1 MPRYVVM
8 LVLAALLLPTWR
20 HVECKDEVLDR
31 TGQKFITQ
39 TDVNLLVTEVVNKLV
54 QSKALHGAEKRIAL
68 FRLRNKTKDHLDTR
82 AILNQIGHRILL
94 SKSATIVER
103 ERLEAIAKEQALTQT
118 LSKRSHAIKS
128 GMIANADY
136 VIDGQISEDSKKR
149 GGKKHVRL
157 FMNVKL
163 IDVAT
168 SEVVASEGAEISKEA
183 KRSLFERV
191 GGR

>member
-1 MPRYVVM
+1 MPRYALM
-8 LVLAALLLPTWR
+8 LLLSGLLLAVQ
-20 HVECKDEVLDR
+20 HDIESKDEVLDR
-31 TGQKFITQ
+31 TGQKFITR
-39 TDVNLLVTEVVNKLV
+39 TDIDLLVTEIVNKLV
-54 QSKALHGAEKRIAL
+54 QSKALQGSDKRIAL

-94 SKSATIVER
+94 SKTATIVDR

-118 LSKRSHAIKS
+118 LSKRRHAIKS
-128 GMIANADY
+128 GLIAKADF
-136 VIDGQISEDSKKR
+136 VMDGHISEDSKKR

-157 FMNVKL
+157 FINVKL

-168 SEVVASEGAEISKEA
+168 SEVVASEEAEVSKLA
-183 KRSLFERV
+183 KRSLFERF